1 MKERIRRIIEYL
13 LENPMVWLNGI
24 SRNTGI
30 PKSTLKRI
38 LDYLVR
44 IGIVDFDGKYFYIS
58 SFLGSIMR
66 NIMDKYDIDF
76 LLDKKSV
83 RILTLLIEPQT
94 LVDIVV
100 GSGLSEK
107 TVRRVLG
114 RLMEMG
120 IVRKF
125 DGLYELT
132 SESTIRV
139 FFRVIRSN
147 LWSVDKRINIRWAK
161 GLVRLVE
168 VPRNIKIDGSLT
180 AFSVFDKYGVPVEF
194 PNDFYVIPKESLSL
208 EDIVIHSIIL
218 ADDPYKMTLVAVFIA
233 KNYDVLD
240 IEKLKEK
247 AIKYRV
253 LDKLVK
259 IDAYIH
265 GAEPANMSLLPF
277 EEFENLA
284 KEYNIEISKFLVRT
298 FSEDFLEDLGEK
310 IDEPL
315 TIFLIGGAVM
325 VIRKLKGRTKD
336 IDIVALNR
344 DDMQRLVHALAF
356 MKYEKVSGDHY
367 EIHMEH
373 KKLPKVDLYVEGIP
387 RKFILTRNMIERAE
401 RKIYGKLTVLLP
413 SNEDLIL
420 IKMIAGR
427 MRDILDIERI
437 LRKTTI
443 DWRVVIDEML
453 RQEELLGKHYCLS
466 ILGIIEQIEKDLGI
480 KIRAKRR
487 LVTITLEHMVEYAY
501 FVLGKR
507 TIKELRELLDFPEAT
522 LRRVLKRVLKR
533 KGQIE
538 SS

>member
-1 MKERIRRIIEYL
+1 MA
-13 LENPMVWLNGI
+13 WLNGM
-24 SRNTGI
+24 SRDTGI

-58 SFLGSIMR
+58 SFLRPIVRS
-66 NIMDKYDIDF
+66 IMDKYDIEF

-83 RILTLLIEPQT
+83 KILTLLIELQT
-94 LVDIVV
+94 LTDIVV
-100 GSGLSEK
+100 GSGLSER
-107 TVRRVLG
+107 TVRHVLG
-114 RLMEMG
+114 RLIEMN
-120 IVRKF
+120 VVKKL
-125 DGLYELT
+125 DSLYELT
-132 SESTIRV
+132 SEPTINV
-139 FFRVIRSN
+139 FFRAIRSN
-147 LWSVDKRINIRWAK
+147 LWGMDKRVNIRWAK
-161 GLVRLVE
+161 GLMRIVE
-168 VPRNIKIDGSLT
+168 VPRNVKIDGSLT

-194 PNDFYVIPKESLSL
+194 PNDFYVAPKMPLSL

-218 ADDPYKMTLVAVFIA
+218 ADDPYKMTLVAIFIA
-233 KNYDVLD
+233 KNYDALD
-240 IEKLKEK
+240 MEKLKEK

-284 KEYNIEISKFLVRT
+284 REYGINISKFLVRT
-298 FSEDFLEDLGEK
+298 FSESFLHDLGERVDK
-310 IDEPL
+310 PI

-325 VIRKLKGRTKD
+325 VIRGLKGRTKD
-336 IDIVALNR
+336 IDIIALDH
-344 DDMQRLVHALAF
+344 DDMQSLVRALIL
-356 MKYEKVSGDHY
+356 MKYRKVSENHY
-367 EIHMEH
+367 EMHMEH
-373 KKLPKVDLYVEGIP
+373 TKLPKVDLYVGGIP
-387 RKFILTRNMIERAE
+387 RKFVLTKNMIERAE

-413 SNEDLIL
+413 SNEDLVL

-427 MRDILDIERI
+427 MRDILDIERV

-443 DWRVVIDEML
+443 NWRIVIDEML
-453 RQEELLGKHYCLS
+453 QQEKLLDKHYCLS
-466 ILGIIEQIEKDLGI
+466 ILGIIEQIERDLGI
-480 KIRAKRR
+480 KVRTKRR

-522 LRRVLKRVLKR
+522 LRRVLKRVLER
-533 KGQIE
+533 KKANRKKE
-538 SS
+538 SK